1 MVASLSCLT
10 NLLFSACFVE
20 KVIIKGGLYCF
31 TVILVFANKQ
41 DKPRPHTYIP
51 KFIWPSSLHAPAL
64 LGDLTQRLLLREIRA
79 QCSISEKLHSHS
91 VSSFKDNNK
100 TLALFG
106 DKKMD
111 KSWMTSRNR
120 MSSQYREGVDSFLE
134 FATKNVGPELAIC
147 CPCVNCLNGKKHSCA
162 LVKIHLIRFGISKN
176 YKTWNYHG
184 EQFPSCQPTDNHDTG
199 EIVGSG
205 LAGLFPENEDQLPEM
220 LEEIFMGGVLDDDID
235 ELPAAFERE
244 DVRNF
249 DKLFEDAQRKVFPG
263 SNSTI
268 LSFIV
273 KMLHTKVHGK
283 LSNHAFDMMM
293 QVIKSLLP
301 VYDEFV
307 PWNIREAKKLLRDLG
322 LGYVRIDA

>member
-1 MVASLSCLT
+1 
-10 NLLFSACFVE
+10 
-20 KVIIKGGLYCF
+20 
-31 TVILVFANKQ
+31 
-41 DKPRPHTYIP
+41 
-51 KFIWPSSLHAPAL
+51 
-64 LGDLTQRLLLREIRA
+64 
-79 QCSISEKLHSHS
+79 
-91 VSSFKDNNK
+91 
-100 TLALFG
+100 
-106 DKKMD
+106 MD

-120 MSSQYREGVDSFLE
+120 LSSQYREGVDSFLE
-134 FATKNVGPELAIC
+134 FATKNVGPELAIR

-176 YKTWNYHG
+176 YKTWIYHG
-184 EQFPSCQPTDNHDTG
+184 EQVPSCEPTSSNHDNG
-199 EIVGSG
+199 EIAGGG

-220 LEEIFMGGVLDDDID
+220 LEEIFMAGVLDDDID
-235 ELPAAFERE
+235 ELPATFERE
-244 DVRNF
+244 DVQNF

-283 LSNHAFDMMM
+283 LSNHAYDMMM

-307 PWNIREAKKLLRDLG
+307 PWNIF
-322 LGYVRIDA
+322 